1 MFLKLNVKF
10 LLFFSSIIIFSKE
23 DPVVLTAKTGIINKE
38 INKDKFSFII
48 KIDVSE
54 NITNNITKV
63 FFELKIGKVEGTF
76 DITSKCNVKP
86 VRVTEGGVAET
97 DLMCSF
103 DTTEHPNINTE
114 TDLFVGITSSTEPY
128 TPTLVGSGD
137 ISFRLKDFN
146 KISDP
151 IEIKEQTLIYTKDDN
166 ECVNNHYIFEIVS
179 KQDITQPLQSTVC
192 NIALYGDEDHKEAR
206 CVIPVTGKTMKCS
219 VDVSKKKYSKGSKI
233 IINQQGL
240 IQCEN
245 GQNIKISDNSEN
257 ELTINE
263 ECDYSKFINFNYF
276 CLLLTFILLLN

>member
-10 LLFFSSIIIFSKE
+10 LLFFSLIIVFSKE
-23 DPVVLTAKTGIINKE
+23 DTVELTAKTGIINKE

-54 NITNNITKV
+54 NITNNIAKV
-63 FFELKIGKVEGTF
+63 FFKLEIGKVEDTF

-86 VRVTEGGVAET
+86 VRVAEGGVAET

-103 DTTEHPNINTE
+103 DTTEHPNINAE
-114 TDLFVGITSSTEPY
+114 TDLFVGISSDSY
-128 TPTLVGSGD
+128 TPTLFESGD
-137 ISFRLKDFN
+137 ISFSLKDFD
-146 KISDP
+146 KISEP
-151 IEIKEQTLIYTKDDN
+151 IVIEEQTLIYTKDDN

-233 IINQQGL
+233 IIKEQDL

-245 GQNIKISDNSEN
+245 GQNIEISDDSEN

-263 ECDYSKFINFNYF
+263 ECDYSKFINFNYL
-276 CLLLTFILLLN
+276 CLLLTFILL